1 MGKSCILL
9 DQSQKPPY
17 NQGQGGKRGE
27 CRAQLGCKMLKRKI
41 YDDLMHWKS
50 RHDKQCLVVKGARQ
64 VGKTFIIELFA
75 REKYKSVTVLNFVQN
90 PAYKAIFDGDLD
102 TETLI
107 KQISLRVPRAVL
119 IPGETLLFL
128 DEIQECPRARSA
140 LKFLTQDG
148 RFDVIASGSLL
159 GINYKEVPSYPVG
172 YVEHLEMH
180 SLDFE
185 EFLWANGVTSASISD
200 IKGYFDKRETVP
212 TAMHERMMEFF
223 KEYIVVGGMPR
234 VVDEFITSHN
244 FANVLRVQR
253 GIIADYEDD
262 IVKYAKGAE
271 KAKARACFLSI
282 PKHLSKDYKKFQYS
296 TVERGGTARK
306 FGGSLMWLYDAG
318 VINFCHNL
326 SIPELPLE
334 GNARSDTF
342 KVYMRDTGL
351 LTAMLEDGSQEDIID
366 GNLGIY
372 KGAIYENIIADIFG
386 KLGKKLYYF
395 EHNGK
400 LEIDFFIRKNK
411 TATAVEVKSADNTK
425 SKSMDAVFAKYGV
438 YRGIKLSAKNVGG
451 TDSVESYPLYMAMF
465 L

>member
-1 MGKSCILL
+1 
-9 DQSQKPPY
+9 
-17 NQGQGGKRGE
+17 
-27 CRAQLGCKMLKRKI
+27 MLKRKI
-41 YDDLMHWKS
+41 YDELMRWKT
-50 RHDKQCLVVKGARQ
+50 REDKRCLVVKGARQ

-75 REKYKSVTVLNFVQN
+75 QENYKHTTTINFVQN
-90 PAYKAIFDGDLD
+90 PAYAAIFDGDLD

-107 KQISLRVPRAVL
+107 KQISLRVPGAKL

-128 DEIQECPRARSA
+128 DEIQDCPRARTA

-172 YVEHLEMH
+172 YVEHLEMY

-185 EFLWANGVTSASISD
+185 EFLWANGVTPASVED
-200 IKGYFDKRETVP
+200 IREYFDKKKTVP
-212 TAMHERMMEFF
+212 AAMHERMMELF

-234 VVDEFITSHN
+234 VVDEFVTTHN
-244 FANVLRVQR
+244 FANIFKIQK
-253 GIIADYEDD
+253 GIIADYLDD
-262 IVKYAKGAE
+262 IAKYAKDSE

-296 TVERGGTARK
+296 IVERGGTARK

-318 VINFCHNL
+318 VINFCYNL

-334 GNARSDTF
+334 GNAKSDAF
-342 KVYMRDTGL
+342 KVYMCDTGL
-351 LTAMLEDGSQEDIID
+351 LMAMLEDGSQEDVID

-372 KGAIYENIIADIFG
+372 KGAIYENIIADIFS
-386 KLGKKLYYF
+386 KSGKKLYYF
-395 EHNGK
+395 EQNGK
-400 LEIDFFIRKNK
+400 LEIDFFIRRNK
-411 TATAVEVKSADNTK
+411 MATAIEVKSADNTK

-438 YRGIKLSAKNVGG
+438 CHGIKLSTKNVGG
-451 TDSVESYPLYMAMF
+451 TDAFDSLPLYMAMF